1 MEAGKDIKRWLTK
14 GFWAVTDQGLFA
26 TSNFLL
32 NILLARWLTPQEY
45 GAFGLAFAVFLFVG
59 SMQQATLIEPMLVF
73 GPGRYKERLPEYLG
87 ALICGHLGFSALGSI
102 ALLLAGLGFALR
114 GSSAISDALLALA
127 LAGPF
132 ILLLWLM
139 RRACYVRLEP
149 RLAASGGTCYMALMV
164 AGAFGLYWLG
174 WLSTSTALGVMGISS
189 LVVSVWLMARLRV
202 KLPSLRK
209 DTFARDAMEH
219 HWKYGRWS
227 VANKALAWVPHNIF
241 YLLLPIWG
249 GLAAGASFRALMNL
263 LMPMLQANAAL
274 AVLLL
279 PVFVRTRESS
289 TFGAQVRSALLPF
302 VLASALYWALLG
314 IFHDPI
320 VDLTYGGRYAEY
332 AGLLWLLG
340 LVPIVVAVK
349 EVVSQSLRAL
359 ERPDWLFFA
368 FMLSALVTMIV
379 GAWLVYEWGLVGA
392 GAGLVVSHGTAA
404 VLVVALLVILQRR
417 PSHAVV
423 LASSEQENR

>member
-1 MEAGKDIKRWLTK
+1 M
-14 GFWAVTDQGLFA
+14 DQGLFA
-26 TSNFLL
+26 SSNFAL

-73 GPGRYKERLPEYLG
+73 GPGRYRERLPEYLG
-87 ALICGHLGFSALGSI
+87 TLIYGHLGFSALGSI
-102 ALLLAGLGFALR
+102 ALLLAGLGFAFW
-114 GSSAISDALLALA
+114 GSPEIFEALLALA

-149 RLAASGGTCYMALMV
+149 RLAASGGACYMALMV
-164 AGAFGLYWLG
+164 AGALGLYWGG
-174 WLSTSTALGVMGISS
+174 WLSTSTALGVMGGSS
-189 LVVSVWLMARLRV
+189 LLVSLWVMRRLRV

-209 DTFARDAMEH
+209 DSFALDTLEH

-227 VANKALAWVPHNIF
+227 IANKALAWVPHNIF
-241 YLLLPIWG
+241 YLLLPVWG

-263 LMPMLQANAAL
+263 LMPVLQANAAL

-279 PVFVRTRESS
+279 PVFVRSRDSS
-289 TFGAQVRSALLPF
+289 SFGTQVRSALLPF
-302 VLASALYWALLG
+302 VLFSGMYWAVLG

-320 VDLTYGGRYAEY
+320 VDLAYGGRYA
-332 AGLLWLLG
+332 ASASQLWLLG

-349 EVVSQSLRAL
+349 EVVSQALRAL

-368 FMLSALVTMIV
+368 FMISALVTLTV
-379 GAWLVYEWGLVGA
+379 GTWVVYSWGSVGA
-392 GAGLVVSHGTAA
+392 GVGLLVSHGTAA
-404 VLVVALLVILQRR
+404 ALVVALLVVLQRR
-417 PSHAVV
+417 PSRALVF
-423 LASSEQENR
+423 ASSEQESR

>member
-1 MEAGKDIKRWLTK
+1 
-14 GFWAVTDQGLFA
+14 LFA
-26 TSNFLL
+26 TSNFILS
-32 NILLARWLTPQEY
+32 ILLARWLTPQEY

-87 ALICGHLGFSALGSI
+87 ALVYGHLGFSGLGSI
-102 ALLLAGLGFALR
+102 ALLLAGLGFSLWGSRAL
-114 GSSAISDALLALA
+114 SDALVALA

-149 RLAASGGTCYMALMV
+149 RLAASGGAWYMALMV
-164 AGAFGLYWLG
+164 AGAFVLYWVG
-174 WLSTSTALGVMGISS
+174 WLSTATALGVMGISS
-189 LVVSVWLMARLRV
+189 LMVSIWLMVRLHV
-202 KLPSLRK
+202 ELPPLRK
-209 DTFARDAMEH
+209 GTLTRDALEH

-241 YLLLPIWG
+241 YILLPIWG

-263 LMPMLQANAAL
+263 LMPVLQANAAL

-279 PVFVRTRESS
+279 PVFVGARERSA
-289 TFGAQVRSALLPF
+289 FAAQVRLALIPF
-302 VLASALYWALLG
+302 VSASALYWVLLG

-320 VDLTYGGRYAEY
+320 VTLAYGGRYAEY
-332 AGLLWLLG
+332 ASLLWLLG
-340 LVPIVVAVK
+340 LVPLVASVK

-368 FMLSALVTMIV
+368 FMLSAVVTATV
-379 GAWLVYEWGLVGA
+379 GVWCVYQWGLIGA
-392 GAGLVVSHGTAA
+392 GAGLVLSHGTAA
-404 VLVVALLVILQRR
+404 ALVVALLVVLHRR
-417 PSHAVV
+417 PPDVVV
-423 LASSEQENR
+423 LASSKQESR